1 MKNAIQISTMRSLC
15 TSFNVGTLG
24 RVLAVCAVA
33 LFIAAIPAKGQNN
46 CKVEINN
53 ASDNFEIG
61 RANDVIRLLNPCL
74 ENKSVEKADRVEMYR
89 LLSLSYLA
97 KRDSAIAFG
106 YVEDLINTNSRFKSR
121 TITDDPQFKFWVDQL
136 RPKWHERWIWRSA
149 VVGGVAGAII
159 GYRALTAEDD
169 PLPLPP
175 TGPQ

>member
-1 MKNAIQISTMRSLC
+1 MKLAFHTMTNRDKNAGAMLR
-15 TSFNVGTLG
+15 
-24 RVLAVCAVA
+24 RVVA
-33 LFIAAIPAKGQNN
+33 SCVLLLLIHTGPAYGQNN

-61 RANDVIRLLNPCL
+61 RANDVIRLLDACL
-74 ENKSVEKADRVEMYR
+74 DNKFVEKDDRVEMYR

-97 KRDSAIAFG
+97 KRDSAVAFG
-106 YVEDLINTNSRFKSR
+106 YVEDLLKTNSRYKSR

-149 VVGGVAGAII
+149 VVGGVAGAIL
-159 GYRALTAEDD
+159 GYRVLTAEDK